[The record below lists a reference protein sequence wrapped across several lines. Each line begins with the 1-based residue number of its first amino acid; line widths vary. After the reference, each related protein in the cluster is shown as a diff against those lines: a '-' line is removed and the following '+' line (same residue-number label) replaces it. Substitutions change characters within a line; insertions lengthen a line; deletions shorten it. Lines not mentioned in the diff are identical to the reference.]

1 MQYVLYIASSL
12 LKYSLHPIYLYN
24 IPSTPKKEYVLPTHD
39 SQRTYTQLIA
49 QRLCVPICQ
58 IFICNLYTPQK
69 RPTPHILTMNQTST
83 TYSCT
88 NTGTLI
94 YIWCRERQRE
104 RDVYVCI
111 YMCIYIYLCYTYI
124 MYIYIYVLC
133 IYIICMYI
141 YISMYVCL
149 YIYVMK
155 ISYIDSTT

>member
-94 YIWCRERQRE
+94 YIYIYGAKRDRE

-111 YMCIYIYLCYTYI
+111 YMCIYIYIFMLYI
-124 MYIYIYVLC
+124 YYVYIYIYVLC
-133 IYIICMYI
+133 IYIICI
-141 YISMYVCL
+141 YI
-149 YIYVMK
+149 
-155 ISYIDSTT
+155 